1 MSYSQDDQS
10 SQETQYEVRI
20 DESTGAVTVS
30 FTLSREE
37 VERRVQEVEQDTGE
51 SEEDDTQEIRFP
63 IRKIWWC
70 VRCQGSSPGVS
81 VKAYTEV
88 DAGFGT
94 CGFQAFSVRR
104 GKC

>member
-1 MSYSQDDQS
+1 MTYGQEEQS
-10 SQETQYEVRI
+10 PQETYYEVTV
-20 DESTGAVTVS
+20 DESTGAVKVS

-37 VERRVQEVEQDTGE
+37 VECRTQEVERDPE
-51 SEEDDTQEIRFP
+51 DSEDDTQEISFP

-81 VKAYTEV
+81 VRAYTEI

-94 CGFQAFSVRR
+94 CGIQAFGVSR

>member
-1 MSYSQDDQS
+1 MAYGQEEQLP
-10 SQETQYEVRI
+10 QETHYEVMV
-20 DESTGAVTVS
+20 DESTGAATVS

-37 VERRVQEVEQDTGE
+37 VERRIREVERDA
-51 SEEDDTQEIRFP
+51 EDSSDDIQEISFP

-81 VKAYTEV
+81 VKAYTEI

>member
-1 MSYSQDDQS
+1 MAYSQEDQS
-10 SQETQYEVRI
+10 PQETQYDVTV

-37 VERRVQEVEQDTGE
+37 VERRIQEVEQGTED
-51 SEEDDTQEIRFP
+51 SEEDDPQEIRFP

-70 VRCQGSSPGVS
+70 VRCQGASPGVS
-81 VKAYTEV
+81 VKAYTEF

-94 CGFQAFSVRR
+94 CGIQAFSVSR